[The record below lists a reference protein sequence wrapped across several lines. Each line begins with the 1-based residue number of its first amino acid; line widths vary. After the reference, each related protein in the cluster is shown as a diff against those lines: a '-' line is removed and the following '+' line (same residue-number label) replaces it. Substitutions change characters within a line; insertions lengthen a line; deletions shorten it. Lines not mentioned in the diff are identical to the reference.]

1 MGKCPGYNYT
11 LYLCQMIQR
20 NISKLYREKCVVCV
34 RACVHVHVSYS
45 DHNEYS
51 GIKRNYYVMYSLGG
65 DISSLSPDVLDI
77 TL

>member
-1 MGKCPGYNYT
+1 M
-11 LYLCQMIQR
+11 
-20 NISKLYREKCVVCV
+20 CV